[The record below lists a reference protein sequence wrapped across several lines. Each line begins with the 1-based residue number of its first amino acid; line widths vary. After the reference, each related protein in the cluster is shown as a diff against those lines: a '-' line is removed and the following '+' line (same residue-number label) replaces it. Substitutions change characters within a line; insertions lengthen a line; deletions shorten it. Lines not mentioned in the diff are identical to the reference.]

1 MWCVHMR
8 ATRWRRSRATSGAPW
23 YRRPQPGRYDL
34 GTPLEAGEFIA
45 QHIPNARLAVLETA
59 HIANVEQ
66 PKIYGDTVMD
76 FLLGK

>member
-1 MWCVHMR
+1 MVI
-8 ATRWRRSRATSGAPW
+8 A
-23 YRRPQPGRYDL
+23 GRYDL

-45 QHIPNARLAVLETA
+45 QHMPNARLAVFETA

-66 PKIYGDTVMD
+66 PKKYTDTVLE